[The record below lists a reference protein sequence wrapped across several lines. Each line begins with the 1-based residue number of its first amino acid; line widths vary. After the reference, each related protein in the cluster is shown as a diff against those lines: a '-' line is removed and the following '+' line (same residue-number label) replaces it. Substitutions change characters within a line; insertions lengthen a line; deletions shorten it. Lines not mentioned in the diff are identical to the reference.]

1 MTDLFE
7 TRSKPIPITKDMVRS
22 AYRKVRSNNGSA
34 GVDEQDLKKFEEN
47 LSKNLYKIWNRMSSG
62 SYFPQPVKEVII
74 PKANGG
80 QRKLGIPT
88 VSDQGI
94 S

>member
-47 LSKNLYKIWNRMSSG
+47 LSKNLYKIWNRMSVVVT
-62 SYFPQPVKEVII
+62 FPSQSK
-74 PKANGG
+74 K
-80 QRKLGIPT
+80 
-88 VSDQGI
+88 
-94 S
+94 

>member
-47 LSKNLYKIWNRMSSG
+47 LSKNLYNLKI
-62 SYFPQPVKEVII
+62 
-74 PKANGG
+74 
-80 QRKLGIPT
+80 
-88 VSDQGI
+88 
-94 S
+94 